1 MCVRRIR
8 SPDPLSTT
16 HISISTKKVRIL
28 ISLIVVVTKLHF
40 FPKEKQEMRQLKCQ
54 AENSILSI
62 GLVYNSHF
70 DLLVKSGN
78 FK

>member
-8 SPDPLSTT
+8 SPDPLSTM

-40 FPKEKQEMRQLKCQ
+40 FPKEKQEMRQLICQ

-62 GLVYNSHF
+62 GLVYLKCPLIIPS
-70 DLLVKSGN
+70 ST
-78 FK
+78 